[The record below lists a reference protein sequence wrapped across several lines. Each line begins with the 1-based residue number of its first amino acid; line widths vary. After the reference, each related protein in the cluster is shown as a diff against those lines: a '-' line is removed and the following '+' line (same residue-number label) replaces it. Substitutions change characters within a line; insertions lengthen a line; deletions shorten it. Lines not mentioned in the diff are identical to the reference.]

1 MLNLYAV
8 GMLVSILVYLA
19 VGNYAGRKVK
29 HLEDYFVTGR
39 QSPTLLIVGTLVASF
54 LSTNAF
60 MGESGQAYSGYP
72 AVLIMLTAIN
82 CVGYIIGAL
91 FFGRFLRRSRAL
103 TVAEYFGHRFDSQR
117 VQAVAGLT
125 VIFGC
130 TAYLFL
136 VTQGTATIVHQ
147 ATGFSFQTTLV
158 MSWLGY
164 TLFTLYSG
172 SRGVVLTDTMMFF
185 VFSSVA
191 CLGLAY
197 IVQDNGGW
205 FATVDGLA
213 RFQDKPGIISWL
225 GMNGPGTQYETPTD
239 TIIYALILGV
249 AWGIVVAVSPW
260 QASRYLMARDEHTVI
275 RSAVITAGVIMLFYL
290 VLMFA
295 AASVNLRRPD
305 IDPAQETMIWAAMNI
320 MPTLAGV
327 LLMSGILAAG
337 LSSAS
342 TFLSLVGFSASNDI
356 LRHRTE
362 DDALRLKASRKAMLG
377 ISLAALAL
385 AWIVPEGKLFW
396 LTYFAGTL
404 FASCWGPVAFMSIW
418 SSRITEA
425 AAFWGIVTGFLGNLA
440 TNGMILLG
448 LFEWPVVLDPIL
460 VGAVL
465 SLLTIVLVSRRGRVS
480 EREHRRRE
488 RLHEMPDVEL
498 DITKIR
504 RTVKWADLLM
514 VFGVVMAG
522 LMIAVYALPYRQATG
537 SSAVG
542 EFALSIGVGFF
553 LVLTGALA
561 RWGTLRCYRP
571 RDGSS

>member
-1 MLNLYAV
+1 MNLYAA

-103 TVAEYFGHRFDSQR
+103 TVAEYFGHRFDSHR
-117 VQAVAGLT
+117 VQAVAGFT
-125 VIFGC
+125 IIFGC

-136 VTQGTATIVHQ
+136 VTQGTATIVHK
-147 ATGFSFQTTLV
+147 ATGLSFQMTLV

-191 CLGLAY
+191 CLGLGF

-205 FATVDGLA
+205 FATVEGLA
-213 RFQDKPGIISWL
+213 RFEDKPGIISWL
-225 GMNGPGTQYETPTD
+225 GMNGPGAIWKTPAETLT
-239 TIIYALILGV
+239 YSLILGV

-295 AASVNLRRPD
+295 AASVNLLRTD
-305 IDPAQETMIWAAMNI
+305 IEPAQETMIWAAMNI

-404 FASCWGPVAFMSIW
+404 FASCWGPVAFMSVW

-425 AAFWGIVTGFLGNLA
+425 GAFWGIIAGFLGNLA

-448 LFEWPVVLDPIL
+448 PFEWPVILDPIL

-465 SLLTIVLVSRRGRVS
+465 SYVTIELVSRRGLVS
-480 EREHRRRE
+480 EREHRRRQ
-488 RLHEMPDVEL
+488 RLQLMPETEL
-498 DITKIR
+498 DAVKLR
-504 RTVKWADLLM
+504 RTVAWANALM
-514 VFGVVMAG
+514 VFGALLAV
-522 LMIAVYALPYRQATG
+522 LMIFFYALPYRQATG
-537 SSAVG
+537 SAGTG
-542 EFALSIGVGFF
+542 ELALSFGVGFF
-553 LVLTGALA
+553 VVLTGAVA
-561 RWGTLRCYRP
+561 RWGTRRSYGP
-571 RDGSS
+571 R